1 MKFIRQE
8 IVHKEQKFDMDKLVG
23 TLLKNNLSKLMDDFI
38 NSPKEYIYSV
48 LEDSD
53 ETDAIMQFHEN
64 IDKIQGEL
72 AAYLRSTCNKLIKNS
87 K

>member
-38 NSPKEYIYSV
+38 NNPEEYINSV
-48 LEDSD
+48 FENSH
-53 ETDAIMQFHEN
+53 ETDAIMQFPEN

-72 AAYLRSTCNKLIKNS
+72 AAYLRSIYNKLIK